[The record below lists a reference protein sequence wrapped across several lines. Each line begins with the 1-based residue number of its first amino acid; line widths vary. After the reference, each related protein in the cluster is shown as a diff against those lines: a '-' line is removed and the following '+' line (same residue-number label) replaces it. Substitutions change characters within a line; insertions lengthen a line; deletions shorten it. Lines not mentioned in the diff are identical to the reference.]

1 MYTLLVFGYIVV
13 GTLYKPH
20 FKTIHFCWDMTWA
33 GPTGG
38 QLRFQMNMEL
48 DPVPLHDLPSRGL
61 MMNMTGS
68 REKNAKSSDL
78 EAPVHLCLHD
88 IDPSVVVTGEN
99 SRDLLHRFRGLM
111 KKNGVSSR
119 TLLMTLAEQR
129 NSSLPLKRP
138 LSEITVE
145 APREQNRVTQVRRW

>member
-13 GTLYKPH
+13 GTLYRPH
-20 FKTIHFCWDMTWA
+20 FKNNPFLLGYGLGRPNRRTI
-33 GPTGG
+33 
-38 QLRFQMNMEL
+38 RFQMNMEL

-61 MMNMTGS
+61 MTNMTGS

-119 TLLMTLAEQR
+119 ALLMTLAEQR